1 MNVKTIM
8 NVATIGAKKNSCKIA
23 IGAGV
28 AGMFVGAY
36 SAGVDTLKARKAL
49 SELEEAPTT
58 KLETLKATWKCY
70 IPTAAIMTSA
80 TALILLGV
88 RGESKKYA
96 ALAAAYTLLE
106 KSNIDLKEA
115 VEAVV
120 SDEDKT
126 KIGEHIAKRNVERA
140 ESKGAVADD
149 HVIRAGE
156 GTELIMDAMSGRL
169 FYSSVDEIKQ
179 AVIECNYNMLNGGD
193 VSVNDLYYEL
203 GLDPVK
209 LGEDLGWNANR
220 GQLTARFDG
229 HITDDGRACILF
241 SPSYMPISTYMMM

>member
-1 MNVKTIM
+1 MNVKTII
-8 NVATIGAKKNSCKIA
+8 NAVAIGTKQSSAKIA

-36 SAGVDTLKARKAL
+36 SAGVDTLKAHKL
-49 SELEEAPTT
+49 VEELDVAPST
-58 KLETLKATWKCY
+58 KLGTVKATWKCY
-70 IPTAAIMTSA
+70 IPTALILASS
-80 TALILLGV
+80 TALILMGV

-140 ESKGAVADD
+140 ESRGAIMDD
-149 HVIRAGE
+149 HIIRAGE
-156 GTELIMDAMSGRL
+156 GDELFMDAMSGRL
-169 FYSSVDEIKQ
+169 FFSSVDEIKQ
-179 AVIECNYNMLNGGD
+179 AVIECNYDMLNGGCL
-193 VSVNDLYYEL
+193 SVNDLYYEL
-203 GLDPVK
+203 GLDPVT

-229 HITDDGRACILF
+229 HITDDNRACILF
-241 SPSYMPISTYMMM
+241 SPSYMPISTYMML